1 MHIVISIPA
10 IEDFPKGVPHFWL
23 NRMFIGS
30 VTGDP
35 QVNAL
40 STTFVRLV
48 ESALIDYRQARE
60 AVFEFWADSGFPLG
74 IMHLAISR
82 YEACVSDMS
91 RAVRCFR
98 RLRRH
103 ESLPEELRMA
113 LNVVRPRFVA
123 DQIYERLSNL
133 RNEVQHLEDHIIN
146 GKIEPTQTFTL
157 RPDGPEEPH
166 PTDSGQTVKT
176 VDRLRI
182 GGQELLISDL
192 AIWLVEMAVFAGK
205 IADHRPAG
213 GTGAKS

>member
-10 IEDFPKGVPHFWL
+10 IEGFPKGVPHFWL

-123 DQIYERLSNL
+123 DQIYERLAIYETRCSIWRITLSTGRSN
-133 RNEVQHLEDHIIN
+133 RH
-146 GKIEPTQTFTL
+146 
-157 RPDGPEEPH
+157 RPSPY
-166 PTDSGQTVKT
+166 GQTAQKNHIQRIPGKRS
-176 VDRLRI
+176 RLWTDCAL
-182 GGQELLISDL
+182 E
-192 AIWLVEMAVFAGK
+192 GK
-205 IADHRPAG
+205 NF
-213 GTGAKS
+213 